1 LSLRVVFR
9 RAARA
14 EFDDAA
20 AWYEQRRNGLGL
32 AFVAATHLLI
42 DQIAAQPALYPQV
55 YRGIREALVSSYPY
69 CVYFVDE
76 PNQLVILSV
85 FHTARD
91 PSIWQNRA

>member
-1 LSLRVVFR
+1 MSLRVVFR

-20 AWYEQRRNGLGL
+20 AWYEQGRNGLGL
-32 AFVAATHLLI
+32 AFVAATHRLI
-42 DQIAAQPALYPQV
+42 DQIAAQPTLYPQV
-55 YRGIREALVSSYPY
+55 YRGIREALVSRYPY
-69 CVYFVDE
+69 CVDFVDE
-76 PNQLVILSV
+76 PKQLVILSV